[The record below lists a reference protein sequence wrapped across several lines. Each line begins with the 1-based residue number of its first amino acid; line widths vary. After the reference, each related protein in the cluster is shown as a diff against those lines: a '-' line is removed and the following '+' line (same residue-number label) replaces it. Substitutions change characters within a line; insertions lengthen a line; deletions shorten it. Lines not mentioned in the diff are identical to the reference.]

1 VKLKFRRLD
10 LQLVDPWTIARA
22 RETTLIAV
30 VDVELTDGDGFIG
43 LGEASP
49 AARYNESVEKVEAF
63 LAKLDANRLCVNDID
78 SNISYLRAISPGSM
92 AAKCAIDIALID
104 AAAKRAKQ
112 PVYDFLGLGFRDQ
125 HHVTSFTI
133 GIDTPEVI
141 RRKVLAAAQ
150 YPILKMKVGVPEDK
164 ANLRA
169 LRDVAPSKVVR
180 VDANEGWATKEQALA
195 MIEWLATDGRI
206 QFVEQPMPAS
216 VLAKDWVWLKQRS
229 PLPIFADES
238 YHLAEDAERVAGCFH
253 GVNVKL
259 VKAGGIT
266 PAVEALRAARK
277 LGLQTMLGCM
287 IETSLLTSAAA
298 HLAELC
304 DYLDLDGNL
313 LIKNNPYAGVTA
325 DKGILSFTHAP
336 ERYGLRA
343 SAEGNSPVGT
353 PRLLVSG

>member
-1 VKLKFRRLD
+1 
-10 LQLVDPWTIARA
+10 
-22 RETTLIAV
+22 
-30 VDVELTDGDGFIG
+30 
-43 LGEASP
+43 
-49 AARYNESVEKVEAF
+49 
-63 LAKLDANRLCVNDID
+63 
-78 SNISYLRAISPGSM
+78 
-92 AAKCAIDIALID
+92 
-104 AAAKRAKQ
+104 
-112 PVYDFLGLGFRDQ
+112 
-125 HHVTSFTI
+125 H
-133 GIDTPEVI
+133 
-141 RRKVLAAAQ
+141 
-150 YPILKMKVGVPEDK
+150 YPILKMKVGVAEDK

-169 LRDVAPSKVVR
+169 LRDVAPRKVVR

-195 MIEWLATDGRI
+195 MIEWLATDGHI

-216 VLAKDWVWLKQRS
+216 VVEKDWVWLKQRS

-313 LIKNNPYAGVTA
+313 LIQNDPYAGVTA

-336 ERYGLRA
+336 ERYGLRV
-343 SAEGNSPVGT
+343 SAEGKSPVGT
-353 PRLLVSG
+353 PSRAVSG